1 MNWIITLLRILQAR
15 NMTTETE
22 KPEEEGAAPS
32 CTPPPATPEPTNPP
46 GLLDDAVFLLFLIPM
61 IGVFIP
67 EVRDNVKAGFDI
79 LATMPTWF
87 SFVITLGVISVFG
100 LRKQLADILSN
111 LTNFG
116 KK

>member
-1 MNWIITLLRILQAR
+1 MNWIIMLLRILQAR

-22 KPEEEGAAPS
+22 KPDEGTAPS
-32 CTPPPATPEPTNPP
+32 CTPPPAPEPSNQP
-46 GLLDDAVFLLFLIPM
+46 GLLDDLVFLLFLIPM

-67 EVRDNVKAGFDI
+67 QVRDNVKAGFDI
-79 LATMPTWF
+79 LATMPSWF
-87 SFVITLGVISVFG
+87 SFVIMLGVISIFG

>member
-22 KPEEEGAAPS
+22 KPEEGAAPA
-32 CTPPPATPEPTNPP
+32 CTPPPAPEPSNPP
-46 GLLDDAVFLLFLIPM
+46 GLIDDAVFLLFLIPM

-79 LATMPTWF
+79 LATMPSWF
-87 SFVITLGVISVFG
+87 SFVITLGVISIFG
-100 LRKQLADILSN
+100 LRKQLTDILTN

>member
-15 NMTTETE
+15 NMTIDTE
-22 KPEEEGAAPS
+22 KPEEGASPACPTTPPAAP
-32 CTPPPATPEPTNPP
+32 EPSNPP

-79 LATMPTWF
+79 LGTMPSWF
-87 SFVITLGVISVFG
+87 SFVIMLGVISIFG
-100 LRKQLADILSN
+100 LRKQLTDILSN

>member
-1 MNWIITLLRILQAR
+1 
-15 NMTTETE
+15 MTTETE
-22 KPEEEGAAPS
+22 KPEEGAAPV
-32 CTPPPATPEPTNPP
+32 CTPPPAPEPSNPP
-46 GLLDDAVFLLFLIPM
+46 GLIDDAVFILFLIPM

-79 LATMPTWF
+79 LATMPSWF
-87 SFVITLGVISVFG
+87 SFVITLGVISIFG
-100 LRKQLADILSN
+100 LRKQLTDILTN